1 MFSLNS
7 NVDKMFDNN
16 LYNIMAQ
23 LVVESKSLWRI
34 KNEYMKDALEDQE
47 SQALWVELEKQKE
60 TNLRKLE
67 TLLRERLSPNKVSED
82 RVNRFEP

>member
-1 MFSLNS
+1 MS
-7 NVDKMFDNN
+7 KMIDNN

-23 LVVESKSLWRI
+23 IVVESKSLWRI

-47 SQALWVELEKQKE
+47 SQALWVELAKQKE
-60 TNLRKLE
+60 INLRKLE
-67 TLLRERLSPNKVSED
+67 TLLRERISPNKVSED

>member
-23 LVVESKSLWRI
+23 MVVESKSLWRI

>member
-1 MFSLNS
+1 MG
-7 NVDKMFDNN
+7 KMIDNN

-47 SQALWVELEKQKE
+47 SQSLWVELEKQKE